1 VHEEV
6 LEPGDRL
13 MLYSDGVVEAV
24 DAATGERFG
33 VKRLVDFVARA
44 EAAGE
49 PVPETMRRLAHAVVK
64 HQGDELQ
71 DDATQVLLEWRG
83 GELQKMLPD

>member
-1 VHEEV
+1 
-6 LEPGDRL
+6 
-13 MLYSDGVVEAV
+13 
-24 DAATGERFG
+24 
-33 VKRLVDFVARA
+33 
-44 EAAGE
+44 
-49 PVPETMRRLAHAVVK
+49 VPETMRRLAHAVVK

>member
-1 VHEEV
+1 
-6 LEPGDRL
+6 
-13 MLYSDGVVEAV
+13 VVEAM
-24 DAATGERFG
+24 DAGTGERFG
-33 VKRLVDFVARA
+33 LERLVDFIARA

-49 PVPETMRRLAHAVVK
+49 PVPETMRRLGQAVVK

-83 GELQKMLPD
+83 GELQKLLA